1 MAYYDQFTKKP
12 KSSRDDWRDDEFTR
26 RPQRDEGKG
35 VPPVERRSYGD
46 RPSNGER
53 RSYGDRPSNGERRS
67 YGDRPSNGERRP
79 YGDRPNNGERRPY
92 GDRPSNGER
101 RPYSDRPSN
110 GERRPYGDRPNSG
123 ERRGYNDRP
132 NGGERP
138 AFSGPR
144 PARQERP
151 ARDGRFERPMTPPPA
166 AEEMESNLLVGRN
179 PIREALRA
187 GRDLEKLLVA
197 RGELIGSAREI
208 VAMAR
213 EAKVVVQEV
222 DRARL
227 DAMAPNH
234 QGLIAVASAYAYST
248 VEDMFELAKAR
259 GEQPF
264 LVILDGVTDPHNL
277 GAIIRSAE
285 CVGAHGVILPERRCV
300 GLTPAAV
307 KASAG
312 AVEHIPVAREVN
324 LTRLIERLKKEGVWI
339 YGAAMEGED
348 FRSVDF
354 SGAAALVVGS
364 EGEGISRLVAQSC
377 DRLVSLPM
385 RGKIGSLNASVAAGV
400 LLYAVMASRG

>member
-12 KSSRDDWRDDEFTR
+12 QSHRDDWRDDEFTR

-35 VPPVERRSYGD
+35 VPPSERRSYND
-46 RPSNGER
+46 RPNGER
-53 RSYGDRPSNGERRS
+53 RPYGDRAN
-67 YGDRPSNGERRP
+67 NGERRP

-92 GDRPSNGER
+92 GDRPNNGER
-101 RPYSDRPSN
+101 RYYGDRENS
-110 GERRPYGDRPNSG
+110 GERRAYNDRQNSG

-151 ARDGRFERPMTPPPA
+151 VRDDRFERPMTPPPA
-166 AEEMESNLLVGRN
+166 AEEAMESNLLVGRN

-213 EAKVVVQEV
+213 DAKVVVQEV

-248 VEDMFELAKAR
+248 VEDMFALAKSR

-264 LVILDGVTDPHNL
+264 FVILDGVTDPHNL

-285 CVGAHGVILPERRCV
+285 CVGAHGVILPERRSV